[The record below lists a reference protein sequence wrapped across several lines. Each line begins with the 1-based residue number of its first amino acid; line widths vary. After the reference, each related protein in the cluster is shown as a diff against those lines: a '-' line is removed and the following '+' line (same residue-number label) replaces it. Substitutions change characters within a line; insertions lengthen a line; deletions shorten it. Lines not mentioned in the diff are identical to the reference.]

1 MNLRISP
8 NFALIEFTKGRVT
21 PTVEQ
26 YGNIVTAA
34 KWLERLRERVGPII
48 ISSGI
53 RSAERNAGV
62 GGADRSYHLYWGPGI
77 WAVDIVSPTLHPLR
91 LADACVEVGGFDS
104 VISER
109 ADRPWPAQKA
119 NDGMPWV
126 HVQGSPTPRGLT
138 FTAVPKDKT
147 LWGNVDK
154 ETRPE
159 QVYSP
164 GLRFE
169 L

>member
-1 MNLRISP
+1 MNPQVSR
-8 NFALIEFTKGRVT
+8 NFTLIEFTKGRVT

-26 YGNIVTAA
+26 YGSIVTAA
-34 KWLERLRERVGPII
+34 RWLERLRESVGPII
-48 ISSGI
+48 ISSGL

-77 WAVDIVSPTLHPLR
+77 WAVDIVSPKLNPLA
-91 LADACVEVGGFDS
+91 LADACVKVGGFDS
-104 VISER
+104 VIWER
-109 ADRPWPAQKA
+109 ADRPWPARGV
-119 NDGMPWV
+119 NDGAPWV
-126 HVQGSPTPRGLT
+126 HVQGSPSPRGLT
-138 FTAVPKDKT
+138 FTAAPKDKT
-147 LWGNVDK
+147 LWGNVNK

-169 L
+169 Q